1 MQFLVTKLIRLCP
14 THRAAILAEFQGS
27 VIRLLL
33 HREASGVLADAF
45 ELHAN
50 ATERALLLRDFY
62 GKELALF
69 SGTVTHGSEAD
80 RERARKGLV
89 GYLEGVEGDRRRRLM
104 GAVKENLVTM
114 SVLRRYAAA
123 FEDAEWSL
131 CSPRFNNPDKG
142 AVTHAIVHRA
152 LWEYLTAA
160 NALEDAAEQEK
171 LRREIFETCV
181 WRPCCTACTC

>member
-1 MQFLVTKLIRLCP
+1 VTKLIRLCLA
-14 THRAAILAEFQGS
+14 HRAAILAEFQGS

-114 SVLRRYAAA
+114 SVLCRYVAA
-123 FEDAEWSL
+123 FEDAEWLCARPDLTTRIKALSL
-131 CSPRFNNPDKG
+131 MRLCIVRCGSTSRRP
-142 AVTHAIVHRA
+142 THLRTRRSKKSSGGRSSRRA
-152 LWEYLTAA
+152 CCVLAA
-160 NALEDAAEQEK
+160 RYQSSSDS
-171 LRREIFETCV
+171 
-181 WRPCCTACTC
+181 